1 MAIFKYKF
9 DDLIEPCFESLKKL
23 GGSATVSE
31 IEQAVIRDLKIPQD
45 QIDFPHSD
53 GSRKLDYNL
62 RWARNYLKRIG
73 IIENSARGVWALTAE
88 GQKAN
93 KIDKADVVKQVRL
106 LGKSKPNEKETKG
119 VPQNEEDQVLFNEHA
134 WEQHLLNI
142 IKGLSPSGFERL
154 SQRLLR
160 ELGFEEVKVTGKVG
174 DGGIDGYGLL
184 TIGSVITFKIA
195 FQCKRYDGAVPVEKI
210 RDFRGSFEGRAQK
223 GLLIT
228 TGTFS
233 PAVKQEAHRD
243 GATPIDLMDGTLLVH
258 KLKELRL
265 GVSVEAVERVSIA
278 KDFFDP
284 YME

>member
-1 MAIFKYKF
+1 MAVFNYKF
-9 DDLIEPCFESLKKL
+9 DDLIEPCFSALKKL

-31 IEQAVIRDLKIPQD
+31 IEQAVIKDLKIPQD

-53 GSRKLDYNL
+53 GSRRLDYNL
-62 RWARNYLKRIG
+62 RWARNYLKRVG
-73 IIENSARGVWALTAE
+73 IIENSARGVWALSAE

-93 KIDKADVVKQVRL
+93 KIDKSDVVKKVRS
-106 LGKSKPNEKETKG
+106 LGKTKPNDKSADTN
-119 VPQNEEDQVLFNEHA
+119 PRNEDDQALFNEHA

-184 TIGSVITFKIA
+184 TVGSVITFKIA
-195 FQCKRYDGAVPVEKI
+195 FQCKRYDGAVPIEKI

-243 GATPIDLMDGTLLVH
+243 GATPIDLIDGTLLVH
-258 KLKELRL
+258 KLKELRM
-265 GVSVEAVERVSIA
+265 GVCVESVERINIV

-284 YME
+284 YLD